1 MELKCLNK
9 IMYELG
15 IELTGDSAPVY
26 VDLLLQHIC
35 TRVPLTIEAAPT
47 FLFFFHKVKAT
58 QN

>member
-9 IMYELG
+9 IMYELS

-26 VDLLLQHIC
+26 VDLLLQHIW
-35 TRVPLTIEAAPT
+35 TRAPLTIEAT
-47 FLFFFHKVKAT
+47 TTFFFHKVKAT